1 MDNKRLLK
9 RLVTILT
16 AFFAVLCLTSTAA
29 FAGDNDFRLSRLCV
43 GATGCGGGDANSP
56 AIKNFKQLSKNYA
69 AVMAPGH
76 FQPASTLGEE
86 GFEIAAESKISFAM
100 DKHASYGAVNKNQKE
115 LADGLH
121 IDYDKKYAAPDVM
134 ATTGLHMR
142 KGLPFSF
149 EIEGAFSWL
158 ANSELFYV
166 DAGLRWAF
174 TEGWWFMPDISVR
187 ADVGVL
193 LGSADMS
200 MINVNAD
207 VALSYTWGLGGIC
220 SITPY
225 AGYKFLTTF
234 ASSRPLLV
242 QNGTE
247 TNESVFGRVTLYQ
260 HRAFAG
266 VELQGDYFIFGLEGE
281 FGADIMSAGAKVGA
295 RF

>member
-16 AFFAVLCLTSTAA
+16 AVFAVLCLSSSAA
-29 FAGDNDFRLSRLCV
+29 FAGDNDFRLSRLCDGTTYCS
-43 GATGCGGGDANSP
+43 GADAIN
-56 AIKNFKQLSKNYA
+56 NFKQLAKNYA
-69 AVMAPGH
+69 AVMSPGH

-86 GFEIAAESKISFAM
+86 GFEIVAESKISFAM
-100 DKHASYGAVNKNQKE
+100 DKHTSYGAVNKNQKE
-115 LADGLH
+115 LPDGLH
-121 IDYDKKYAAPDVM
+121 VQNDKKYAAPDVL
-134 ATTGLHMR
+134 ATAGLHMR
-142 KGLPFSF
+142 KGLPFSL

-158 ANSELFYV
+158 ANSEMFYV

-187 ADVGVL
+187 ADVGAL
-193 LGSADMS
+193 LGSGDMS
-200 MINVNAD
+200 MININAD

-234 ASSRPLLV
+234 ASSRPLV
-242 QNGTE
+242 IMDSNGE
-247 TNESVFGRVTLYQ
+247 TTESVFGRSTLYQ
-260 HRAFAG
+260 HRGFAG
-266 VELQGDYFIFGLEGE
+266 VELQGDYFIFGVEGE
-281 FGADIMSAGAKVGA
+281 FGADIMSVGAKVGT

>member
-1 MDNKRLLK
+1 MDNKRLVK
-9 RLVTILT
+9 RLVTIL
-16 AFFAVLCLTSTAA
+16 AAVFAVFVMTTSAA
-29 FAGDNDFRLSRLCV
+29 FAGDNDFKLSRLCS
-43 GATGCGGGDANSP
+43 GAGLCGDAN
-56 AIKNFKQLSKNYA
+56 AIDGFKQLAKSYA
-69 AVMAPGH
+69 AIMGPGH

-86 GFEIAAESKISFAM
+86 GFEIVAESKISFAM
-100 DKHASYGAVNKNQKE
+100 DDKTSYGAINKNQKH

-121 IDYDKKYAAPDVM
+121 VDHTQKYAAPDIF
-134 ATTGLHMR
+134 ATAGIHMR
-142 KGLPFSF
+142 KGLPFSL
-149 EIEGAFSWL
+149 EVEGAFSWL
-158 ANSELFYV
+158 ANSEMFYV

-174 TEGWWFMPDISVR
+174 TEGWWFLPDISVR

-193 LGSADMS
+193 LGSTDIS

-234 ASSRPLLV
+234 ASSRPLIV
-242 QNGTE
+242 EYNGDTI
-247 TNESVFGRVTLYQ
+247 ESVFGRSTLYQ

-266 VELQGDYFIFGLEGE
+266 LELQGDYFIFGLEGE
-281 FGADIMSAGAKVGA
+281 FGADIMSAGAKIGA